1 MPKVHTM
8 TVQQPDLFGAP
19 ARTVGVVAVAPPAA
33 PARKRAPRK
42 LHETQVAAHRQVTS
56 SRPAKGPSADER
68 CRWDIAGNSKLGRT
82 RQEIADRTGIKLQTV
97 CGAVDRLLKAG
108 RVFEPVIDRTANQR
122 PIHYVRD
129 GGKVVVDA
137 LFSDFDWL
145 RFGQALDRER
155 TSAA

>member
-1 MPKVHTM
+1 MPKTTTVQQ
-8 TVQQPDLFGAP
+8 VQQPDLFGGP
-19 ARTVGVVAVAPPAA
+19 AVTVGVVAPPA
-33 PARKRAPRK
+33 PRRAPRK
-42 LHETQVAAHRQVTS
+42 VHETQVAAHRQITDK
-56 SRPAKGPSADER
+56 RTDKGPTADER

-82 RQEIADRTGIKLQTV
+82 RQEIANRTGIKLQTV
-97 CGAVDRLLKAG
+97 CGCVDRLLKAG
-108 RVFEPVIDRTANQR
+108 RVIEPVIGYTENHR

-137 LFSDFDWL
+137 LFTDFDWM